1 MGTDLLDEAM
11 RAQLALEWDRIR
23 KALSQ
28 VGDIGD
34 LNLMEVRIVEAQ
46 DRRGLPPAL
55 SVAAIQGVVSAEKG
69 GSRGQTY
76 RAGEESWDQ
85 TQLTVSK
92 IRAGEVRIQ
101 DAHHGEAYA
110 ALGYQAGRR
119 LGLNERQAAALGD
132 ALAYLITGWGQV
144 HAEERY
150 VTKLIYDFNRTAGSA
165 PEGGF
170 IWSDLHSLVSR
181 RGFKT
186 MMETARAI
194 GTALLR

>member
-1 MGTDLLDEAM
+1 MSGELLDEAM
-11 RAQLALEWDRIR
+11 KTQLALDWDRLR

-28 VGDIGD
+28 AGDIGD
-34 LNLMEVRIVEAQ
+34 LSIEELQVVATP
-46 DRRGLPPAL
+46 DRKGLPPAL
-55 SVAAIQGVVSAEKG
+55 SVAAIQGVLSAEKG
-69 GSRGQTY
+69 NPRGQTY

-101 DAHHGEAYA
+101 DAHHSEVYA
-110 ALGYQAGRR
+110 ALGSQAGRR
-119 LGLNERQAAALGD
+119 LGLNERQAATLGD
-132 ALAYLITGWGQV
+132 AMAYLITGWGQV

-186 MMETARAI
+186 MVETARAI
-194 GTALLR
+194 GTPLLR

>member
-1 MGTDLLDEAM
+1 MGADLLDEAM
-11 RAQLALEWDRIR
+11 GAQLALEWDRLR

-28 VGDIGD
+28 AGDIGD
-34 LNLMEVRIVEAQ
+34 LNLMELRIVEAQ

-55 SVAAIQGVVSAEKG
+55 SVAAIQGVLSAEKG
-69 GSRGQTY
+69 SPRGQTY
-76 RAGEESWDQ
+76 RAGEESWDP
-85 TQLTVSK
+85 TQLMVSK

-101 DAHHGEAYA
+101 DAHHSEVYA

-150 VTKLIYDFNRTAGSA
+150 VTKLIYDFHRTAGSA

-170 IWSDLHSLVSR
+170 FWSDLHSLVSR
-181 RGFKT
+181 RGFTT
-186 MMETARAI
+186 MVETACTI
-194 GTALLR
+194 GTTLLR